1 MRILGDFIAPLDWKH
16 RRRMVKGPGSPA
28 NPNYYFLASF
38 ASSASLATH
47 GNGWHALAHC
57 AMVGAGP
64 APPRALEGRNMK
76 SKLVCVVAIVLAAV
90 SGGAAAQKY
99 PTKPIRIIVPFPPVG
114 AADLLTRTIGQKLT
128 EAWGQQIVVENR
140 PGVGG
145 NLGVEL
151 AAKAAPD
158 GYNGVMAPITTN
170 AIGSSTYAKL
180 GYDLE
185 RDLAPVSLAGNI
197 PHVLVAHPGLPA
209 RNVKEII
216 ALGKK
221 RPGDIAFASQGQG
234 TLSHLEQEML
244 KQMGGFT
251 ALHVPYKGS
260 APGLADLIPGN
271 VQLFFDS
278 IPSALP
284 HVKSGRIRAIGVASS
299 KRSPAMP
306 DVPAI
311 NESLKGFEADNWFA
325 ILMPAGTPRDIIAKL
340 SAEVRRILQ
349 MPDVKERLLAQGGVA
364 TGSTPEQLAERI
376 RADIAKWGK
385 VARSAKIRIE

>member
-1 MRILGDFIAPLDWKH
+1 
-16 RRRMVKGPGSPA
+16 
-28 NPNYYFLASF
+28 
-38 ASSASLATH
+38 
-47 GNGWHALAHC
+47 
-57 AMVGAGP
+57 
-64 APPRALEGRNMK
+64 MK
-76 SKLVCVVAIVLAAV
+76 KKLMCIAIVLAAA
-90 SGGAAAQKY
+90 SGSALAQKY
-99 PTKPIRIIVPFPPVG
+99 PAKPIRIIVPFPPVG

-128 EAWGQQIVVENR
+128 ESWGQQIVVENR

-151 AAKAAPD
+151 AARSAPD

-170 AIGSSTYAKL
+170 AIGASTYAKL
-180 GYDLE
+180 GYSLE

-197 PHVLVAHPGLPA
+197 PHVLVAHPGLPV
-209 RNVKEII
+209 RNVKELI

-278 IPSALP
+278 IPSSLP
-284 HVKSGRIRAIGVASS
+284 HVKSGRIRALGVASS

-311 NESLKGFEADNWFA
+311 DESLKGFEADNWFG
-325 ILMPAGTPRDIIAKL
+325 IMMPAGTPRDIIEKL
-340 SAEVRRILQ
+340 SAEVRRILE

-364 TGSTPEQLAERI
+364 GGSTPEQFAERI
-376 RADIAKWGK
+376 KADIAKWGK
-385 VARSAKIRIE
+385 VARSAQIRIE